1 MVNSCFNAVL
11 FLPTA
16 RLVVNLQFAKGIFLK
31 AIILAAGQGRRLM
44 PLTSNMAK
52 CCLPLHGISI
62 LEWQLSQIAKCD
74 IDEVIVVTGFACEMV
89 DSIVDRLSGINV
101 RTLHNPMYAHTDNLG
116 TCWEARFEMEEPFVL
131 MNGDTLFEAAAL
143 QRLLTCDKGY
153 PITLATDSK
162 PHFDLDDMK
171 IIADG
176 DRLLKVSKQLDISL
190 VSGESI
196 GLMVFDESGA
206 SKFTLKLEEMMDKPD
221 ALKLWYLSA
230 IDQLAPEGIVGICP
244 INGMSWCEVDD
255 AHDFAAAA
263 DVVESW
269 PG

>member
-1 MVNSCFNAVL
+1 MQVL
-11 FLPTA
+11 SYLSVTNKQGK
-16 RLVVNLQFAKGIFLK
+16 LLK

-74 IDEVIVVTGFACEMV
+74 IEEVVVVTGFASEMV
-89 DSIVDRLSGINV
+89 DAIVDRVDGINV

-131 MNGDTLFEAAAL
+131 MNGDTLFEAAVL
-143 QRLLTCDKGY
+143 QHLLACDSDY

-196 GLMVFDESGA
+196 GLMVFNEVGA
-206 SKFTLKLEEMMDKPD
+206 NAFTVKLEEMMDKSD

-230 IDQLAPEGIVGICP
+230 IDQLASEGIAGICP

-263 DVVESW
+263 DVVSSW
-269 PG
+269 PK